1 MAKLFLMRWN
11 PAISSYV
18 SLRRSAPTFKFTQ
31 EKHSFLQIAKVV
43 ALSIANGLLNVNAP
57 SSPDI

>member
-31 EKHSFLQIAKVV
+31 EKHSFLQIARVV
-43 ALSIANGLLNVNAP
+43 ALSIANRLLNVNAP